1 LSNLIQGQSYPLSL
15 QTDQG
20 LVVTF
25 SSNTP
30 NICSVSGGELKAHKV
45 GQCNLVLTQAGTA
58 KVLALNSSMT
68 VNVSCAAEQ
77 YLENNVCVNK
87 LKQTITPLKIKYIL
101 TESVYSLDTESSA
114 KLPVTISSLSSSTCT
129 YSQGELKGLVRVYVP
144 LNSPKR
150 VIPKHWQQRVKPS
163 ALMCLKLHL

>member
-1 LSNLIQGQSYPLSL
+1 MLIQGQRYPLSL

-129 YSQGELKGLVRVYVP
+129 YSQGNSKGLVQGYVP
-144 LNSPKR
+144 LNLLKR
-150 VIPKHWQQRVKPS
+150 GMLKHWQQRVRPSVLMSLKP
-163 ALMCLKLHL
+163 HP